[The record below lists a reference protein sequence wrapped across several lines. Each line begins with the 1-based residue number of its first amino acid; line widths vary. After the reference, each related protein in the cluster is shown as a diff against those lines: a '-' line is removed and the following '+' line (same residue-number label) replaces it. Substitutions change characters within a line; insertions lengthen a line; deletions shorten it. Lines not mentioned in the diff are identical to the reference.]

1 VLLAGGNPAS
11 KYMLF
16 CFCDPLPKY
25 PEGKL
30 DFDVCILKLPISN
43 KSSIE
48 LVFYVFRMMDKVHH
62 DSRIFLHHGYLV
74 LIHPFCAPIILVNLS
89 IELDLLLFC
98 MFGLH
103 GITWHGIYL

>member
-1 VLLAGGNPAS
+1 
-11 KYMLF
+11 MLF
-16 CFCDPLPKY
+16 CFFDPLPKY

-48 LVFYVFRMMDKVHH
+48 SVFYVFRMMDKVHH
-62 DSRIFLHHGYLV
+62 DSKIFLHPGYLV

-103 GITWHGIYL
+103 GITGMGYIYEH

>member
-1 VLLAGGNPAS
+1 MHPQYLVHSRAVYDRYAQ
-11 KYMLF
+11 
-16 CFCDPLPKY
+16 Y
-25 PEGKL
+25 PQ
-30 DFDVCILKLPISN
+30 
-43 KSSIE
+43 
-48 LVFYVFRMMDKVHH
+48 MMDKVHH
-62 DSRIFLHHGYLV
+62 DSRIFLHPGYLV